1 MKKKTQQNLS
11 LEGKEEAAAMHLFSF
26 APDSKSYGHGV
37 PPVGLEIT

>member
-1 MKKKTQQNLS
+1 MKKKKIKNLS
-11 LEGKEEAAAMHLFSF
+11 LEGKEEAPAMHLFSF